1 MEKQQRDRYKDTCIG
16 KIERRENQKDNQR
29 PAEKDSQLGKR
40 GVFLLILVYKS
51 AFAFLD
57 FFPPVFNAF
66 LLLVPV
72 WMNIEI

>member
-51 AFAFLD
+51 SFKSIR
-57 FFPPVFNAF
+57 
-66 LLLVPV
+66 LLG
-72 WMNIEI
+72 